1 MYREGR
7 DGEKGKL
14 QFEEVAHPVLLGA
27 EIDGIFAVPDHLA
40 GDALDDFD
48 AAGFEGGDF
57 VGIVGQEA
65 DICDPEV
72 AEDRGR
78 EFVNTEIRFEA
89 KLFVGLDGVGA
100 GILEFVGA
108 DFVEEAD
115 AAAFFLFVDDEA
127 AAGGGDGLEGEF
139 KLSAA
144 VATQAVENVAGEAL
158 GVNPDEH
165 RFGSGDIAHDDRDG
179 LLAPGFGGALE
190 AVDAELAEPSGQ
202 IGFGDLA
209 NGQWRDFGHVG
220 RELTLHLIM
229 RRAPAAMEQLLV
241 ILLVKLAVA
250 ASLASLLS
258 RSSRFLGLLLREERT
273 MVERLQVAGGISFFC
288 VSGSTLRVI
297 TPTYAGT
304 DLAMEGSMVAGM
316 VGGYISGLLT
326 GVVCSLP
333 AMMAGE
339 YLAMPLYAAV
349 GVLGGLLR
357 DLAPEPDEIWR
368 FTPFFDLSLY
378 RLVRYPADRRRT
390 VYHVSILMA
399 ILAAELV
406 RLVSRQVFGEQYVFA
421 LSGGRQG
428 WLLAAV
434 FLTTV
439 FTVAVPLK
447 IWNSARNERLLEI
460 KERLLVQ
467 ARLSALAGQIN
478 PHFLFNTLNTV
489 SSLIRTNPDQA
500 RQVVYKL
507 SNILR
512 RLLRKTGSFAPLRDE
527 LAFIEDYL
535 SIEMVRF
542 GDKLRF
548 EKAVEPGTQD
558 LQIPAMLLQ
567 PLVENSVKHG
577 LASKVEGGV
586 IRVSARRSGDGR
598 LTLTVEDDGVGIEE
612 ERLAGLLDRGGIG
625 VRNVNE
631 RLQVL
636 FGNGYRL
643 AVQSRPGEGTRT
655 EIDLPAR

>member
-1 MYREGR
+1 
-7 DGEKGKL
+7 
-14 QFEEVAHPVLLGA
+14 
-27 EIDGIFAVPDHLA
+27 
-40 GDALDDFD
+40 
-48 AAGFEGGDF
+48 
-57 VGIVGQEA
+57 
-65 DICDPEV
+65 
-72 AEDRGR
+72 
-78 EFVNTEIRFEA
+78 
-89 KLFVGLDGVGA
+89 
-100 GILEFVGA
+100 
-108 DFVEEAD
+108 
-115 AAAFFLFVDDEA
+115 
-127 AAGGGDGLEGEF
+127 
-139 KLSAA
+139 
-144 VATQAVENVAGEAL
+144 
-158 GVNPDEH
+158 
-165 RFGSGDIAHDDRDG
+165 
-179 LLAPGFGGALE
+179 
-190 AVDAELAEPSGQ
+190 
-202 IGFGDLA
+202 
-209 NGQWRDFGHVG
+209 
-220 RELTLHLIM
+220 
-229 RRAPAAMEQLLV
+229 MEQLLV

-273 MVERLQVAGGISFFC
+273 MMERLQLTGGISFFC
-288 VSGSTLRVI
+288 GAGSTLRVV

-304 DLAMEGSMVAGM
+304 DLALEGSMVAGM

-326 GVVCSLP
+326 GVLCSLP
-333 AMMAGE
+333 AMVAGE

-390 VYHVSILMA
+390 VYHVTILGALM
-399 ILAAELV
+399 AAELI
-406 RLVSRQVFGEQYVFA
+406 RFISLQLFGGRYVFT
-421 LSGGRQG
+421 LYEDRHG

-434 FLTTV
+434 LFTTV

-447 IWNSARNERLLEI
+447 IWNSARNERLLES

-467 ARLSALAGQIN
+467 ARLSALTGQIN

-507 SNILR
+507 SSILR
-512 RLLRKTGSFAPLRDE
+512 RLLRKTDSLTPLRDE

-548 EKAVEPGTQD
+548 VKQVETGTLD
-558 LQIPAMLLQ
+558 AQIPAMLLQ

-577 LASKVEGGV
+577 LANKVEGGTITV
-586 IRVSARRSGDGR
+586 TARRLEGSR
-598 LTLTVEDDGVGIEE
+598 LLLTVEDNGAGIEE
-612 ERLAGLLDRGGIG
+612 ARLSTLLDRGGIG

-636 FGNGYRL
+636 FGNGYRM
-643 AVQSRPGEGTRT
+643 AVNSRPGEGTRT
-655 EIDLPAR
+655 EIELPAA

>member
-1 MYREGR
+1 
-7 DGEKGKL
+7 
-14 QFEEVAHPVLLGA
+14 
-27 EIDGIFAVPDHLA
+27 
-40 GDALDDFD
+40 
-48 AAGFEGGDF
+48 
-57 VGIVGQEA
+57 
-65 DICDPEV
+65 
-72 AEDRGR
+72 
-78 EFVNTEIRFEA
+78 
-89 KLFVGLDGVGA
+89 
-100 GILEFVGA
+100 
-108 DFVEEAD
+108 
-115 AAAFFLFVDDEA
+115 
-127 AAGGGDGLEGEF
+127 
-139 KLSAA
+139 
-144 VATQAVENVAGEAL
+144 
-158 GVNPDEH
+158 
-165 RFGSGDIAHDDRDG
+165 
-179 LLAPGFGGALE
+179 
-190 AVDAELAEPSGQ
+190 
-202 IGFGDLA
+202 
-209 NGQWRDFGHVG
+209 
-220 RELTLHLIM
+220 
-229 RRAPAAMEQLLV
+229 MEQLLV

-273 MVERLQVAGGISFFC
+273 MIERLQLTGGISFFC
-288 VSGSTLRVI
+288 VAGSTLRVI
-297 TPTYAGT
+297 TPTYAGA
-304 DLAMEGSMVAGM
+304 DVALEGSMVAGM

-333 AMMAGE
+333 AMVAGE

-390 VYHVSILMA
+390 VYHVSILGA
-399 ILAAELV
+399 LLAAELI
-406 RLVSRQVFGEQYVFA
+406 RLISLQLFGGRYVFT
-421 LSGGRQG
+421 LYEDRQG

-434 FLTTV
+434 FVTTV

-447 IWNSARNERLLEI
+447 IWNSARNERLLES

-507 SNILR
+507 SSILR
-512 RLLRKTGSFAPLRDE
+512 RLLRKTDSLTPLRDE

-542 GDKLRF
+542 GEKLRF
-548 EKAVEPGTQD
+548 VKQVEAGTLD
-558 LQIPAMLLQ
+558 AQIPAMLLQ
-567 PLVENSVKHG
+567 PIVENSVKHG
-577 LASKVEGGV
+577 LASKVEGGTITV
-586 IRVSARRSGDGR
+586 AARRLDQRR
-598 LTLTVEDDGVGIEE
+598 LLLTVEDDGAGIDE
-612 ERLAGLLDRGGIG
+612 ERLATLLDRGGIG

-643 AVQSRPGEGTRT
+643 AVNSRPGEGTRT
-655 EIDLPAR
+655 EIELPAG

>member
-1 MYREGR
+1 M
-7 DGEKGKL
+7 
-14 QFEEVAHPVLLGA
+14 AHAVLFGPQVN
-27 EIDGIFAVPDHLA
+27 GILAVPEHLT
-40 GDALDDFD
+40 GDPFDDLD
-48 AAGFEGGDF
+48 AIGFEGGDLF
-57 VGIVGQEA
+57 RVIREQTDAGNAEMAQNRRGQLIFAQIGAEA
-65 DICDPEV
+65 Q
-72 AEDRGR
+72 
-78 EFVNTEIRFEA
+78 
-89 KLFVGLDGVGA
+89 LFVGFDGVGA
-100 GILEFVGA
+100 GVLQFVRS
-108 DFVEEAD
+108 DFVEQTD
-115 AAAFFLFVDDEA
+115 AAAFLLFVDHQA
-127 AAGGGDGLEGEF
+127 AAFGGDGFQGEF
-139 KLSAA
+139 KLGAA
-144 VATQAVENVAGEAL
+144 IAAQAVKDVAGEAL
-158 GVNPDEH
+158 GMDADQNG
-165 RFGSGDIAHDDRDG
+165 FGRGQIAHHDGDRF
-179 LLAPGFGGALE
+179 LAAAFGCALE
-190 AVDAELAEPSGQ
+190 TMNPEMAELGRKVGLGNLADGERR
-202 IGFGDLA
+202 DLLHSE
-209 NGQWRDFGHVG
+209 WK
-220 RELTLHLIM
+220 LTLHLIM
-229 RRAPAAMEQLLV
+229 RRAVAAMEQLLV

-250 ASLASLLS
+250 ASLASLLT
-258 RSSRFLGLLLREERT
+258 RSSRFLNLLLREERT
-273 MVERLQVAGGISFFC
+273 MVERLQLAGGISFFC
-288 VSGSTLRVI
+288 ISGSTLRVV
-297 TPTYAGT
+297 TPSYAGT
-304 DLAMEGSMVAGM
+304 DVAMEGSMVAGM
-316 VGGYISGLLT
+316 LGGYISGLLA

-339 YLAMPLYAAV
+339 YLAMPLYALV

-390 VYHVSILMA
+390 VYHVFILTA
-399 ILAAELV
+399 ILAAEMI
-406 RLVSRQVFGEQYVFA
+406 RFVSQQFFGGLYVFTIY
-421 LSGGRQG
+421 GEREG
-428 WLLAAV
+428 WVLAAA

-447 IWNSARNERLLEI
+447 IWNSARNERLLEV

-489 SSLIRTNPDQA
+489 SSLIRTKPEQA

-512 RLLRKTGSFAPLRDE
+512 RLFRKTGSFAPLRDE

-548 EKAVEPGTQD
+548 EKEVEPGLQD
-558 LQIPAMLLQ
+558 LQIPSMLLQ

-577 LASKVEGGV
+577 LAGKVEGGLV
-586 IRVSARRSGDGR
+586 RVTARRAGEDR
-598 LTLTVEDDGVGIEE
+598 LVLSVEDNGVGIEE
-612 ERLAGLLDRGGIG
+612 EQLAGLLDRGGIG